1 MVEKCPTNSSL
12 WSEKGRVAMETI
24 RKHSQEVLQYLS
36 KPHFALPLIALIAAG
51 GAFVVDRYL
60 QPTEST
66 QPLIPTTPSC
76 EGVLAK
82 TENYNIC
89 LTGGGTITG
98 ASEGPT
104 DNDFNHGDPPELSF
118 YVIERESTS
127 RFELKE
133 EDLGFPA
140 DSGSQTSVGGF
151 DEHGNVIGINCVFS
165 NREGSPI
172 ATCTDGEIT
181 FYVTK

>member
-1 MVEKCPTNSSL
+1 MEKRPTNSSL
-12 WSEKGRVAMETI
+12 WSEKCSAAMETI

-60 QPTEST
+60 KPTEST
-66 QPLIPTTPSC
+66 QPLTPTKPSC

-82 TENYNIC
+82 TENYAIC
-89 LTGGGTITG
+89 LTGVGVITD

-104 DNDFNHGDPPELSF
+104 DNDFNHGDPAELSF
-118 YVIERESTS
+118 YVIEGESTS

-140 DSGSQTSVGGF
+140 DPGSHTSVEGF
-151 DEHGNVIGINCVFS
+151 DEQGNAIGVNCVFS
-165 NREGSPI
+165 DREGSPI

-181 FYVTK
+181 FDISN